1 MLNLKQ
7 LETKNDFLV
16 SVIIPNYNRQSLLIK
31 AIKSILA
38 QTYLPKE
45 ILIIDDMSNYD
56 IKELIKKTFT
66 REFQN
71 NLIKVQVNDQN
82 YGAAVSRNIGINKS
96 NYKFLAFLDSDDY
109 WQPTKLEKQIKK
121 FMYNHQLD
129 LVYCDQYLVK
139 DGNILKSD
147 KTLIKS
153 DILYNLTNFWTAPNP
168 STLLFKKESLLKLGG
183 FDTEVGRSCSDH
195 YLWFKMAINNFKID
209 FVNEPLSYFFLD
221 SSDRNS
227 YNLTNRLNSAKILL
241 KKVKKYISKKKFYIF
256 KSKYILAVT
265 TPIFFREMK
274 KKNYL
279 ILIKIY
285 MQYLIFNIFFYKK
298 IFYLLK
304 KRLF

>member
-96 NYKFLAFLDSDDY
+96 NYKFLAFLD
-109 WQPTKLEKQIKK
+109 
-121 FMYNHQLD
+121 
-129 LVYCDQYLVK
+129 
-139 DGNILKSD
+139 
-147 KTLIKS
+147 
-153 DILYNLTNFWTAPNP
+153 
-168 STLLFKKESLLKLGG
+168 
-183 FDTEVGRSCSDH
+183 
-195 YLWFKMAINNFKID
+195 
-209 FVNEPLSYFFLD
+209 
-221 SSDRNS
+221 
-227 YNLTNRLNSAKILL
+227 
-241 KKVKKYISKKKFYIF
+241 
-256 KSKYILAVT
+256 
-265 TPIFFREMK
+265 
-274 KKNYL
+274 
-279 ILIKIY
+279 
-285 MQYLIFNIFFYKK
+285 
-298 IFYLLK
+298 
-304 KRLF
+304 